1 MKNKLASKSIEI
13 LGENV
18 EILHEEFYQWND
30 TVNKTRQDYEETVHS
45 LMPEK
50 FEKKWGNN
58 IKKKVSLYCGDN
70 FICSLLVFI
79 LTYLFLLTHQ
89 VAKWNGILIQIN

>member
-30 TVNKTRQDYEETVHS
+30 TVNKTRQDYEETIHS
-45 LMPEK
+45 LMTET
-50 FEKKWGNN
+50 FEKKWVNN
-58 IKKKVSLYCGDN
+58 IEKKGKLVWWKY
-70 FICSLLVFI
+70 FSLLTLGMS
-79 LTYLFLLTHQ
+79 LTFLFLFTQQ
-89 VAKWNGILIQIN
+89 VATRNGILIQIN